1 MNTKKVVIVVG
12 SPRKNGNSSILARS
26 VAEGAGAAGAEVRTF
41 RLHDMDIRPCD
52 ACDACRKDMQAD
64 CILSDGM
71 QELYPEL
78 RRADALVIATP
89 VYWFTV
95 SAQTKLFLDRC
106 YALLGPQGS
115 ALKGKKIG
123 IVMTYGDA
131 DPFVSGAVNAL
142 RTFQDAFNYVGAQ
155 VVGMV
160 YGSADKAGEMAM
172 QPDLLEKAFR
182 LGGQLATET

>member
-1 MNTKKVVIVVG
+1 
-12 SPRKNGNSSILARS
+12 
-26 VAEGAGAAGAEVRTF
+26 
-41 RLHDMDIRPCD
+41 MDIRPCD

-64 CILSDGM
+64 CILNDGM
-71 QELYPEL
+71 QEIYPEL

-95 SAQTKLFLDRC
+95 TAQTKLFLDRC
-106 YALLGPQGS
+106 YALLGPPGS
-115 ALKGKKIG
+115 GSVLKGKKVG

-131 DPFVSGAVNAL
+131 DPFISGAVNAL

-160 YGSADKAGEMAM
+160 YGSADKVGEMAT